1 MTALRRAIRHGIAFS
16 RRPRPMAPAAARHCQ
31 TARMATQYGPYG
43 PAKRPVLHCKTG
55 RFANH
60 LAHNE
65 LCKQRPTPRHFA
77 KNASNNHH
85 RCCRAGAGTG
95 LRRGL
100 MHGVPRPG
108 GKQHNGKVGKAAGKH
123 QASVSPY
130 CRQAFILLHPCLC
143 PTASVRRRQAG
154 ARGHHGHR
162 AQKRAAGRGRRHS
175 LPPFPTHASHPAA
188 PPKGHGPCTG
198 RAIVTS
204 HIRQSR

>member
-1 MTALRRAIRHGIAFS
+1 MG
-16 RRPRPMAPAAARHCQ
+16 Q
-31 TARMATQYGPYG
+31 TARQ
-43 PAKRPVLHCKTG
+43 KRPVLQCKTG

-60 LAHNE
+60 LAHSE
-65 LCKQRPTPRHFA
+65 LRKQKANPAAFA
-77 KNASNNHH
+77 KNASNNHQPMLS
-85 RCCRAGAGTG
+85 CR
-95 LRRGL
+95 RRNRL
-100 MHGVPRPG
+100 SPRPDAWRATPRPG
-108 GKQHNGKVGKAAGKH
+108 GKQHAGKVGKAAGKH

-154 ARGHHGHR
+154 ARGHQGHR

-175 LPPFPTHASHPAA
+175 LPPFPTHAGHPAA
-188 PPKGHGPCTG
+188 QPKGHGPCTG